1 MSPSRRLLSAR
12 AGIRPALL
20 VLAGL
25 VLTGVATTAD
35 VTSAQ
40 PINGHARWCMTF
52 PDNGV
57 YDCAYHTLE
66 QCMAAALGVTNQ
78 CSLNSWY
85 QGPPPRRSKRD
96 PRR

>member
-1 MSPSRRLLSAR
+1 MSSSSCQLSAR
-12 AGIRPALL
+12 AGIRPALF
-20 VLAGL
+20 VLMGL
-25 VLTGVATTAD
+25 VFAGVATAD
-35 VTSAQ
+35 IASAQ
-40 PINGHARWCMTF
+40 PINGRARWCMTF

-66 QCMAAALGVTNQ
+66 QCMATALGVTNQ

-85 QGPPPRRSKRD
+85 VGPPPRRPKRD